1 MKEKKPMSKLDIVVD
16 ERTDTLMAVLNK
28 GWTEQYQKDKAA
40 LTPESRYLA
49 KVLHIV
55 ANPAGDPQTAEDE
68 FEPAPLYVIQA
79 SRLAHNFELVDQL
92 MHALDAL

>member
-1 MKEKKPMSKLDIVVD
+1 
-16 ERTDTLMAVLNK
+16 MAVLNK

-68 FEPAPLYVIQA
+68 FEPAPIYVIQA
-79 SRLAHNFELVDQL
+79 VALAKNDKWVDML
-92 MHALDAL
+92 MHALDNL